1 MSLHEYEVK
10 RIDYQ
15 LAMKVVTERHYL
27 HRVCPC
33 SMAFA
38 LCDCTNSVYGV
49 VTYGVPPA
57 WSLLKGICGPEEA
70 HNVYEMNRLWIHQ
83 DMPRNSASYLVSH
96 SLKMLDKEIIVSFAD
111 TSVGHIGYVYQAC
124 NFLYCRLS
132 KASFYDP
139 IIKGYEGKHNAT
151 LSYGL
156 TMREVEQV
164 YGKEN
169 VTWVP
174 RSRKHR
180 YVYFNASPKRRKAL
194 RRKLRY
200 EVLPYPKGDGHHAE
214 DMEAMDV
221 ERYHEQLSFF

>member
-70 HNVYEMNRLWIHQ
+70 YNVYEMNRLWIYQ

-96 SLKMLDKEIIVSFAD
+96 SLKMLDKEIVVSFAD

-124 NFLYCRLS
+124 NFLYCGLS

-139 IIKGYEGKHNAT
+139 IIKGHEGKHNAT